1 VGIIGK
7 AGCGKSTLLRLL
19 VRLHEAQSGRLSLDG
34 RDIRQ
39 FDPQALRRAI
49 GYMPQDAHL
58 FDGSLEDNLA
68 MGLGRVDRADLDRVA
83 RISGVQAFASQH
95 PSGFSLPVGPGGQRL
110 SGGERQ
116 AVSLARAL
124 MGAPCLLLLDEPTA
138 ALDNTAEARVI
149 AELGRELGDTG
160 LIVAT
165 HRLPVLALTDRIIWM
180 DNGRIVADG
189 PKADIFARFGL
200 AA

>member
-1 VGIIGK
+1 M
-7 AGCGKSTLLRLL
+7 
-19 VRLHEAQSGRLSLDG
+19 SLDG

-39 FDPQALRRAI
+39 FDPHVLRRAI

-58 FDGSLEDNLA
+58 FDGSLEDNLG
-68 MGLGRVDRADLDRVA
+68 MGLGRVERSELERVA

-124 MGAPCLLLLDEPTA
+124 MGAPRLLLLDEPTA

-149 AELGRELGDTG
+149 AELGKELGKELGSTG

-180 DNGRIVADG
+180 DSGRIVADG